1 VVYLAFDWLANRL
14 HLGITNPADEP
25 ATGD

>member
-14 HLGITNPADEP
+14 HLGITNPIDEP